1 VLSGAFNE
9 ISGMP
14 QNFIACDRGQAFL
27 LPPSLLEWVPEDH
40 LVWTILAAVDELELT
55 AIYDAYRPDGHG
67 RPAYEPRM
75 VVALLLYSYAK
86 GIQSSREIERKCRE
100 DVAFMVIAALAT
112 PDHSTIAEFRRRHEQ
127 ALAELFTGVL
137 GLCRKAGLVK
147 VGLLAV
153 DGMKLRANA
162 SQHSNRDYRRIA
174 EELLA
179 DAERVDREED
189 ERFGKD
195 RGGDELPEQLRTRK
209 GRQAVLRQ
217 AKLELDS
224 ERDEQPEED
233 PPPADDEDSGPG
245 LELDVGRLMAGPE
258 GRRGW
263 IREARD
269 QLDEHRA
276 ANPRPVP
283 RSRRERLVEGKRLL
297 EEEHQ
302 VLLDANAA
310 YEAYR
315 ARGVMKDGRRF
326 GRPPDPFVGPPVP
339 EGLVNISD
347 PDSRNLKCPR
357 GYKQG
362 YNAQAVVNEQQI
374 VIAAEI
380 NTDSPDFGHLEP
392 MIGAARRQLKTIG
405 IFRKP
410 EVVVADAGYWHN
422 EQMDQLAASGIPL
435 LIPPDAGK
443 RKTARPGWQGGRYTW
458 MRYLLATENGHR
470 LYRKRQVT
478 VEPVF
483 GQTVFNRKL
492 TRFYRRGH
500 AAVHSEWRLIAS
512 THNLL
517 KLHSHRIATAGP

>member
-1 VLSGAFNE
+1 
-9 ISGMP
+9 MP
-14 QNFIACDRGQAFL
+14 QNFIVCDREQSFL
-27 LPPSLLEWVPEDH
+27 LPPSLLGWVPEDH
-40 LVWTILAAVDELELT
+40 LVWTILGALDELDLT
-55 AIYDAYRPDGHG
+55 GIYGAYRPDGHG
-67 RPAYEPRM
+67 QPAYEPRM
-75 VVALLLYSYAK
+75 MALLLYSYSK
-86 GIQSSREIERKCRE
+86 GIQCSREIERRCQE
-100 DVAFMVIAALAT
+100 DVAFMVIAARRV
-112 PDHSTIAEFRRRHEQ
+112 PDHSTIAEFRRRHER

-162 SQHSNRDYRRIA
+162 SQHANRDYRRIA

-179 DAERVDREED
+179 EAERVDREED

-195 RGGDELPEQLRTRK
+195 RRGDELPEQLRTRE
-209 GRQAVLRQ
+209 GRQAALRQ
-217 AKLELDS
+217 AKRELDA
-224 ERDEQPEED
+224 ERDEQTEED
-233 PPPADDEDSGPG
+233 PPPDGDEAGSG
-245 LELDVGRLMAGPE
+245 LELDVERLMKGPE

-276 ANPRPVP
+276 AHSRPVL
-283 RSRRERLVEGKRLL
+283 RSRRERLLVGKRLL

-326 GRPPDPFVGPPVP
+326 GRPPDPFVAPVVR
-339 EGLVNISD
+339 EGAVNITD

-362 YNAQAVVNEQQI
+362 YNAQAVVTEGQI
-374 VIAAEI
+374 VVAAEI

-392 MIGAARRQLKTIG
+392 MVNSARRQLRKIG
-405 IFRKP
+405 MFHKP
-410 EVVVADAGYWHN
+410 DVVVADAGYWHT
-422 EQMDQLAASGIPL
+422 EQMDVLAAQGIPL

-443 RKTARPGWQGGRYTW
+443 RKTARPGWDGGRYTW

-470 LYRKRQVT
+470 LYPKRQGT

-483 GQTVFNRKL
+483 AQTVFNRKL
-492 TRFYRRGH
+492 TRFHRRGH
-500 AAVHSEWRLIAS
+500 GAVHSEWRLITA

-517 KLHSHRIATAGP
+517 KLHSHRIATADS

>member
-1 VLSGAFNE
+1 MA
-9 ISGMP
+9 
-14 QNFIACDRGQAFL
+14 QNFIVCDREQSLL
-27 LPPSLLEWVPEDH
+27 LPPSLLDWVPDDH
-40 LVWTILAAVDELELT
+40 LVWTILGAVDELDLS

-75 VVALLLYSYAK
+75 MVALLLYSYSK
-86 GIQSSREIERKCRE
+86 GIQSSREIERKCQE
-100 DVAFMVIAALAT
+100 DVAFMVITARRV
-112 PDHSTIAEFRRRHEQ
+112 PDHSTIAEFRRRHER

-137 GLCRKAGLVK
+137 GLCRKAGLVRI
-147 VGLLAV
+147 GLLAV
-153 DGMKLRANA
+153 DGMKLHANA
-162 SQHSNRDYRRIA
+162 SQHANRDYQRIA

-179 DAERVDREED
+179 DADRVDREED

-195 RGGDELPEQLRTRK
+195 RHGDELPEPLRTPE
-209 GRQAVLRQ
+209 GRRAAFCQ
-217 AKLELDS
+217 AKRELDA
-224 ERDEQPEED
+224 EQQEPPDED
-233 PPPADDEDSGPG
+233 PPSDDDEPGSG
-245 LELDVGRLMAGPE
+245 LELDLKRLMNGPE

-263 IREARD
+263 IRDARD

-283 RSRRERLVEGKRLL
+283 KSRHERLLEGRRRL

-326 GRPPDPFVGPPVP
+326 GRPPDPFVAPAVP
-339 EGLVNISD
+339 EGSVNITD

-362 YNAQAVVNEQQI
+362 YNAQAVVSEDQI
-374 VIAAEI
+374 VIAAEV

-392 MIGAARRQLKTIG
+392 MITAARRQLRQIG
-405 IFRKP
+405 MFHKP

-422 EQMDQLAASGIPL
+422 EQMDRLAAQGIPL

-443 RKTARPGWQGGRYTW
+443 RKTARPGWDGGRYTW
-458 MRYLLATENGHR
+458 MRSLIATENGHR

-492 TRFYRRGH
+492 TRFHRRGH
-500 AAVHSEWRLIAS
+500 VAVHSEWRLITA

-517 KLHSHRIATAGP
+517 KLHSHQIAPAGT

>member
-1 VLSGAFNE
+1 
-9 ISGMP
+9 MP
-14 QNFIACDRGQAFL
+14 RNFIACNREQAFL

-40 LVWTILAAVDELELT
+40 LVWTILGAVDELDLSG
-55 AIYDAYRPDGHG
+55 IYGAYRPDGHG
-67 RPAYEPRM
+67 RPAYEPQM
-75 VVALLLYSYAK
+75 MVALLLYSYSK

-100 DVAFMVIAALAT
+100 DVAFMVIAALAA
-112 PDHSTIAEFRRRHEQ
+112 PDHSTIAEFRRRHER
-127 ALAELFTGVL
+127 ALADLFTGVL
-137 GLCRKAGLVK
+137 GLCRKAGLVR

-162 SQHSNRDYRRIA
+162 SQHANRDYQRVV

-179 DAERVDREED
+179 EAERVDREED

-195 RGGDELPEQLRTRK
+195 RRGDELPEQLRTPQ
-209 GRQAVLRQ
+209 GRQAAFGQ
-217 AKLELDS
+217 AKRELDA
-224 ERDEQPEED
+224 EQEEPPEED
-233 PPPADDEDSGPG
+233 PPSDDDEAGSGV
-245 LELDVGRLMAGPE
+245 ELDLERLVNGPE

-263 IREARD
+263 IRDARD
-269 QLDEHRA
+269 QLEEHRA

-283 RSRRERLVEGKRLL
+283 KSRRERLLVGRRRL

-326 GRPPDPFVGPPVP
+326 GRPPDPFVAPAVP
-339 EGLVNISD
+339 EGSVNITD

-362 YNAQAVVNEQQI
+362 YNAQAVVSEEQV

-380 NTDSPDFGHLEP
+380 NADSPDFGHLEP
-392 MIGAARRQLKTIG
+392 MIGAARRQLRKIG
-405 IFRKP
+405 IFHKP
-410 EVVVADAGYWHN
+410 EVVVADAGYWHH
-422 EQMDQLAASGIPL
+422 EQMDQLAAQGIPL

-443 RKTARPGWQGGRYTW
+443 RKNARPGWDGGRYTW

-492 TRFYRRGH
+492 TRFHRRGH
-500 AAVHSEWRLIAS
+500 AAVHSEWRLITAG
-512 THNLL
+512 HNLL
-517 KLHSHRIATAGP
+517 KLHSHRIAPAAT